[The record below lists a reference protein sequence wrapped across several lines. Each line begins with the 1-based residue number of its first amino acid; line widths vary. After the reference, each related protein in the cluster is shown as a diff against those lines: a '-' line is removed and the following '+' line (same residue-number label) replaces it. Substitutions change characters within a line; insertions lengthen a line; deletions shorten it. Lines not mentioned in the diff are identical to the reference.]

1 MRTALEWERER
12 NEINTGNL
20 WRSPCPNKRVR
31 LPRLLTRAKDLSRT
45 ADTTNKR
52 EGATE
57 MNKVVIEVKGG
68 VAWVA
73 QQPKNIEV
81 EIIDYD
87 NLEASV

>member
-1 MRTALEWERER
+1 M
-12 NEINTGNL
+12 
-20 WRSPCPNKRVR
+20 
-31 LPRLLTRAKDLSRT
+31 PRLLTRVKDLSRT
-45 ADTTNKR
+45 AGAINKR
-52 EGATE
+52 EEGDK

-73 QQPKNIEV
+73 QRPKNIEV

>member
-1 MRTALEWERER
+1 
-12 NEINTGNL
+12 
-20 WRSPCPNKRVR
+20 
-31 LPRLLTRAKDLSRT
+31 
-45 ADTTNKR
+45 
-52 EGATE
+52 

-87 NLEASV
+87 NLEVGV